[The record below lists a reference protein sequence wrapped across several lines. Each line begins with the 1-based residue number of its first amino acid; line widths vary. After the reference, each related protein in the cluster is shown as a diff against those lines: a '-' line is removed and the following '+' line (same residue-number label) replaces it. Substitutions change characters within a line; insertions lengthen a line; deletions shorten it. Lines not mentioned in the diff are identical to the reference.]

1 MRLVGLRS
9 DSLVATTGDHQSM
22 IKQTVTLIQTPKAV
36 LWAERG
42 RYYRTME
49 RAKAVV
55 MREARELS
63 RNHGIGV
70 ITNLTIR

>member
-1 MRLVGLRS
+1 
-9 DSLVATTGDHQSM
+9 M
-22 IKQTVTLIQTPKAV
+22 INQTVTLIQTPKAV

-42 RYYRTME
+42 RYYKTMA

-55 MREARELS
+55 MREARELA

-70 ITNLTIR
+70 ITNLTTR